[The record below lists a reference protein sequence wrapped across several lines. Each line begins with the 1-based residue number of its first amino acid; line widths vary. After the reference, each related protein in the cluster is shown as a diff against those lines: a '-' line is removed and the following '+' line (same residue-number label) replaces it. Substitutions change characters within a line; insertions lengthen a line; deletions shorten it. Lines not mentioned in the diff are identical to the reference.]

1 MGRKSEENLN
11 CKYLDC
17 VFTMFCNFNKKTKN
31 MFVCYTSARSHPAQL
46 PACWPKVAELSSL
59 SASVGQLTCP
69 VLPRQKQNMNINSWI
84 FLAGL
89 AGLFWLMPVETS
101 SDQDTQHVMR
111 EVQLALGQFQAFK
124 EAKTFEDISFSLRVN
139 RKYLLQTLL
148 CWQYQTIHLAC
159 WTSLIVTGIWHS
171 K

>member
-1 MGRKSEENLN
+1 MAG
-11 CKYLDC
+11 
-17 VFTMFCNFNKKTKN
+17 
-31 MFVCYTSARSHPAQL
+31 
-46 PACWPKVAELSSL
+46 LSSH

-111 EVQLALGQFQAFK
+111 QVQLALGQFEAFK
-124 EAKTFEDISFSLRVN
+124 EAKTFEDISFSMRVN
-139 RKYLLQTLL
+139 RKYLPQTFALL
-148 CWQYQTIHLAC
+148 TISDHPSCL
-159 WTSLIVTGIWHS
+159 LGQFIVTGI
-171 K
+171 